1 VAGSLAQD
9 ASDPTRYTAKATFA
23 GPGSGEV
30 ADAAVADLADNEG
43 AGDSLAVQVVGT
55 PKTTAS
61 LARAALTPWKAG
73 TAETP

>member
-1 VAGSLAQD
+1 
-9 ASDPTRYTAKATFA
+9 
-23 GPGSGEV
+23 V

-43 AGDSLAVQVVGT
+43 TGGSLAVQVVGT